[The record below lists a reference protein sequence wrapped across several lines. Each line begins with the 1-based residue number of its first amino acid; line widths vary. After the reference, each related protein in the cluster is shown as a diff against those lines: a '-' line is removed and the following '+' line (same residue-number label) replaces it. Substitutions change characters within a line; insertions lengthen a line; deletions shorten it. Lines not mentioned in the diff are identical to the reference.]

1 METWDT
7 GIPFRTTLREHAIAR
22 GQQIDDQRLD
32 EACRPERFTERLGGV
47 FERLQR
53 LT

>member
-7 GIPFRTTLREHAIAR
+7 GIPFRTALRDRAAAH
-22 GQQIDDQRLD
+22 GQRIDDRRLD
-32 EACRPERFTERLGGV
+32 EVCRPERYTERLGGV